1 MRATSRAQWRRCGH
15 RTCGTSRATT
25 KARRRLAPL
34 IPPHTSH
41 PCSPPPS
48 CAGHASADM
57 LASRSPFAPP
67 RALRSSGS
75 PSSTCTPSPPPTPR
89 RRRPPE
95 TPHLPQVH
103 LPPTASWRRAAAAA
117 WSECAPP
124 SPAQVSRSTRPLQ
137 SASSINQPTDR
148 LDPEALRLR
157 RSCAQGSPS
166 VGAAR
171 RRPRCAS
178 APLGASLAPPPGMFL
193 QAPPRCT
200 SASPSPVT
208 RNEARP
214 TSSSSCSRSRR
225 SAAPLAAL
233 VGR

>member
-48 CAGHASADM
+48 CAGHASADT
-57 LASRSPFAPP
+57 LDSRSPFAPP

-148 LDPEALRLR
+148 LDQEARSPLAQVLRSRLSLR
-157 RSCAQGSPS
+157 R
-166 VGAAR
+166 
-171 RRPRCAS
+171 RC
-178 APLGASLAPPPGMFL
+178 
-193 QAPPRCT
+193 QA
-200 SASPSPVT
+200 
-208 RNEARP
+208 
-214 TSSSSCSRSRR
+214 
-225 SAAPLAAL
+225 AAPLRVRSPRRLPCTSPGDLSAGAASL
-233 VGR
+233 YVRFSLARDPERGTADLELQLHQEPSRNLLGTF